1 MHVFNYYGLTTRKS
15 LVFAHNCSCNMCH
28 AQKTF
33 KENPG
38 HIRDNG
44 TMPDALEPFSPA
56 TQQWFRNAF
65 GTPTAAQEGAWESI
79 SKGENALIIAPT
91 GSGKTLAAFLWAL
104 DALYRDKSTE
114 PGQHELTISTQARKN
129 GNAR

>member
-1 MHVFNYYGLTTRKS
+1 
-15 LVFAHNCSCNMCH
+15 
-28 AQKTF
+28 
-33 KENPG
+33 
-38 HIRDNG
+38 
-44 TMPDALEPFSPA
+44 MPDALDLFSPA

-114 PGQHELTISTQARKN
+114 PDQRELTTSTQARKN
-129 GNAR
+129 GDARETQKTKKQRAGGTRILYVSPLKAL